1 MASIGKVSAV
11 FTASTSGLTAGVKSA
26 QSSMRGLQAEARGLR
41 SSMSALAAITGAQL
55 FGSVVS
61 AVGSAASAMVSLGKS
76 AAASL
81 TDAVNEATSLGEE
94 TSKSAVIFGDASGA
108 VAKFAAEASK
118 IGLSTSAA
126 LQATGAFG
134 NLFVAMGLGRDQA
147 ASYATTLTSLG
158 ADLASF
164 NNTSVEDA
172 ITAIGA
178 ALRGE
183 AEPIRRFGVLLD
195 GATLKQQALSMGL
208 IATAKDALTPAIKAQ
223 AAYGVILKQTALA
236 QGDFARTSGSL
247 ANLGRIVSA
256 QSINVFA
263 TIGKTFTPLYT
274 ALASAAANVFSAI
287 GPLLEKISGGVQR
300 SVEVI
305 SAAITNLIPRFTEFL
320 GSIDGQGIG
329 ENIGAALL
337 SGASVLAAV
346 GDTLIA
352 NSSAVFQ
359 YFADVGTRW
368 FELMDLG
375 VRVAQAFYGAFK
387 LFEFVGNTVAGA
399 LSDLGGLLNGLF
411 ARIAAIIPGAQKVAA
426 ELRDSA
432 SGWSVQADKYLEAA
446 NSNLAASGAA
456 FSAAFASGAASSLP
470 AATGPL
476 TSALQSAA
484 AAAAESV
491 AKSGDQAAGA
501 ITGAAPKP
509 VKVEQEVKIA
519 GKPVDVNQTVTVDV
533 KEAIKGID
541 SRTSEGIAEMY
552 RIIRGDTGN
561 VQEQQLAALEEIAAN
576 TSDFEPLPAVAID

>member
-195 GATLKQQALSMGL
+195 EATLKQQALSMGL
-208 IATAKDALTPAIKAQ
+208 IATAKDALSPAIKAQ

-256 QSINVFA
+256 QSVNVFA

-320 GSIDGQGIG
+320 GSIDGNAIG

-337 SGASVLAAV
+337 SGASALAAV

-359 YFADVGTRW
+359 YFSDVGTRW
-368 FELMDLG
+368 YDLMDLG
-375 VRVAQAFYGAFK
+375 SRVAQAFYGAFK
-387 LFEFVGNTVAGA
+387 LFEFVGNTVGGA
-399 LSDLGGLLNGLF
+399 FSDIIAGLLS
-411 ARIAAIIPGAQKVAA
+411 AVAKIAAITPGFKQTAA
-426 ELRDSA
+426 ELRESA
-432 SGWSVQADKYLEAA
+432 SGWAGQADKYLEAA

-470 AATGPL
+470 VATGPL

-501 ITGAAPKP
+501 ISGAAPKP

-519 GKPVDVNQTVTVDV
+519 GKPVDVKQTVTVDV